1 MRKLPGREMIIDA
14 TEPKSVYLQRME
26 EFHQAWANKR
36 HERDLQIHIK
46 EMHTHMREKWEEEL
60 RIREEQLKKRK
71 KKHVALFHCSQ

>member
-26 EFHQAWANKR
+26 EFRQAWANKR

-46 EMHTHMREKWEEEL
+46 EMHTHMRETKLKIEEEFKQREEHLKKWEEEL
-60 RIREEQLKKRK
+60 RI
-71 KKHVALFHCSQ
+71 